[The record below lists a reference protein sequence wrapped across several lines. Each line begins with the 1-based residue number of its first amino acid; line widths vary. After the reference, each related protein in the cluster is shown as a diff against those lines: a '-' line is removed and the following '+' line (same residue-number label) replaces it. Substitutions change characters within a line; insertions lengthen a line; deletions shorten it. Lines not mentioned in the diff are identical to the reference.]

1 MPDYLLMVVLVIG
14 YFFSWVA
21 YFDHCD
27 LVIGYFSWRLFNM
40 DRASI
45 LIVEDED
52 SQRSLLS
59 GLLRKEGYTIGEAG
73 TGADALEVFKK
84 DVFELV
90 LLDYKLPDTD
100 GLTLLKK
107 FKEINPEVE
116 VIMVTAFGSI
126 ENAVGALKAGAT
138 EYLTKPIDLDDL
150 LFKIKKTEEKT
161 YLVRENRVLKETLKD
176 RFKSEDFVYQSEKMH
191 EVASLIVRIASTDS
205 TCIINGES
213 GVGKEVVVD
222 LLHSL
227 SDRKDNPLI
236 KVNCAAIPETL
247 LESELFGYEK
257 GAFTGAYQRK
267 IGKFEVANKGTIFLD
282 EIGDIPLVLQS
293 KLLRVLQ
300 EREIERLGG
309 LHTVKV
315 DVRIVTA
322 TNKNLDEEVKKGTF
336 REDLYYRL
344 NVVNIRVPPLRE
356 RKEDILLLI
365 DFFLKKYNARHK
377 KNVKGVTREVRDML
391 MKYDYPGNVRE
402 LENITERAV
411 VLTRGDYISKEDLP
425 AFSGETKDLLEKN
438 MKETVETIERNMILD
453 ALISS
458 EWVQTKAASILGLSE
473 RMLRYKIKKY
483 KIVKTT
489 QNDT

>member
-1 MPDYLLMVVLVIG
+1 
-14 YFFSWVA
+14 
-21 YFDHCD
+21 
-27 LVIGYFSWRLFNM
+27 M

-191 EVASLIVRIASTDS
+191 EVASLIVRIAKTDS

-309 LHTVKV
+309 LHPVKV

-322 TNKNLDEEVKKGTF
+322 TNKNLDEEVKKGAF

>member
-1 MPDYLLMVVLVIG
+1 
-14 YFFSWVA
+14 
-21 YFDHCD
+21 
-27 LVIGYFSWRLFNM
+27 M

-45 LIVEDED
+45 LIVEDEA

-191 EVASLIVRIASTDS
+191 EVASLIVRIAKTDS

-213 GVGKEVVVD
+213 GVGKEVVVN

-267 IGKFEVANKGTIFLD
+267 IGKFEMANKGTIFLD

-309 LHTVKV
+309 VHTVKV
-315 DVRIVTA
+315 DVRIITA

-336 REDLYYRL
+336 REDLYYRF
-344 NVVNIRVPPLRE
+344 NVVNILVPPLRE

-365 DFFLKKYNARHK
+365 DFFLKKYNVRHK

-425 AFSGETKDLLEKN
+425 TFSGETKDLLEKN

-483 KIVKTT
+483 NIVKTARS
-489 QNDT
+489 DI

>member
-1 MPDYLLMVVLVIG
+1 
-14 YFFSWVA
+14 
-21 YFDHCD
+21 
-27 LVIGYFSWRLFNM
+27 M

-45 LIVEDED
+45 LIIEDEE

-59 GLLRKEGYTIGEAG
+59 GLLRKEGYTVGEAG
-73 TGADALEVFKK
+73 TGADALKLYKNE
-84 DVFELV
+84 VFELV

-107 FKEINPEVE
+107 MKEVNPEVE

-126 ENAVGALKAGAT
+126 ENAVGALKAGAS

-150 LFKIKKTEEKT
+150 FFKIKKSEEKT
-161 YLVRENRVLKETLKD
+161 YLIRENRVLKETLKD
-176 RFKSEDFVYQSEKMH
+176 KFKSEDFVYLGEKMH
-191 EVASLIVRIASTDS
+191 EVASLIVRIAKTDS
-205 TCIINGES
+205 TCIISGES
-213 GVGKEVVVD
+213 GVGKEVVVN

-227 SDRKDNPLI
+227 SERKNYPLI

-257 GAFTGAYQRK
+257 GAFTGATQRK

-282 EIGDIPLVLQS
+282 EIGDIPLILQS
-293 KLLRVLQ
+293 KLLRAIQ

-309 LHTVKV
+309 IHPVKV
-315 DVRIVTA
+315 DVRIVAA
-322 TNKNLDEEVKKGTF
+322 TNKNLDEEVKKGVF

-344 NVVNIRVPPLRE
+344 NVVNIPVPPLRE
-356 RKEDILLLI
+356 RKEDVPLLI
-365 DFFLKKYNARHK
+365 DFFLKKYNAKHK
-377 KNVKGVTREVRDML
+377 KNVKGVTREARDML

-425 AFSGETKDLLEKN
+425 VFSGETKEFLEKN
-438 MKETVETIERNMILD
+438 MKETVETIERNMIQE

-458 EWVQTKAASILGLSE
+458 DWVQTKAASILGLSE

-483 KIVKTT
+483 NIVKSG
-489 QNDT
+489 QNEA

>member
-1 MPDYLLMVVLVIG
+1 
-14 YFFSWVA
+14 
-21 YFDHCD
+21 
-27 LVIGYFSWRLFNM
+27 M

-59 GLLRKEGYTIGEAG
+59 GLLRKEGYIIGEAG

-84 DVFELV
+84 DIFELV
-90 LLDYKLPDTD
+90 LLDYKLPDAD

-116 VIMVTAFGSI
+116 IIMVTAFGSI

-300 EREIERLGG
+300 EREVERLGG
-309 LHTVKV
+309 LHPVKV

-322 TNKNLDEEVKKGTF
+322 TNKNIQEEVKKGTF

-365 DFFLKKYNARHK
+365 DFFLKKYNVRHK

-411 VLTRGDYISKEDLP
+411 VLTRGDYVSKEDLP

-453 ALISS
+453 ALIIS

-483 KIVKTT
+483 KITKTT
-489 QNDT
+489 RNDT